1 MTRKTS
7 SEPPAATLPGEDRT
21 LLEEIVSSY
30 GSEQP
35 DARAP
40 SPPLV
45 GECTDDRHP
54 TLLGRARIR
63 WAHGGETF
71 ERWLPTLV
79 GVIVRTGDRVLLTQ
93 PANWP
98 ELLVTGV
105 IDGFDEAR
113 ERPVHAT
120 AALELRRDESIRVV
134 TEDGAPV
141 LEASASESGPVVRLL
156 RGDVDVRIDGDL
168 RVRAQSIA
176 LEASEGRVD
185 ITANDDV
192 VIKGEIVHLN

>member
-7 SEPPAATLPGEDRT
+7 SDPAAAALPGEDRT

-35 DARAP
+35 ETRAP

-63 WAHGGETF
+63 WAHAGEAF

-79 GVIVRTGDRVLLTQ
+79 GVIARTGDRVLLTQ

-113 ERPVHAT
+113 ERPVHAA
-120 AALELRRDESIRVV
+120 AALELRPDESIRVV

-141 LEASASESGPVVRLL
+141 LEASASESGPVVRLFHS
-156 RGDVDVRIDGDL
+156 DVNVRIDGDL
-168 RVRAQSIA
+168 RVRAHAICLQA
-176 LEASEGRVD
+176 DTGRVD
-185 ITANDDV
+185 IEATDDV